1 MHSSSV
7 KKNPSKRRYLEKHFY
22 MLPWCIFLEHWIR
35 VFSHHIINCLY
46 DIHHFLPWQ
55 HASTSTKRKL
65 REMRAHFCLVLP
77 YSSPFFSMTNQHLE
91 CLCLIMEADVPD
103 TQTSCRK
110 NFFSLPLPCHVLP
123 VFSPLPWAGSDTA
136 GAGSKGCAQP
146 CTVAPTLSQG
156 PPPGLGIHSWNWES
170 GPSPCTNWPSVP
182 QPVAV
187 TADPPGMRNGLEQ
200 TKMYLTHIQDHNA
213 QNQGFP

>member
-1 MHSSSV
+1 MHCSSV
-7 KKNPSKRRYLEKHFY
+7 KKNPSKPRYLEKHFY

-65 REMRAHFCLVLP
+65 REMRAHFCLALP

-91 CLCLIMEADVPD
+91 CLCMITETDVPD

-110 NFFSLPLPCHVLP
+110 NCFSLPLLCHVFP
-123 VFSPLPWAGSDTA
+123 VLSPLPWPGFDTA
-136 GAGSKGCAQP
+136 GAGSKGYAQP
-146 CTVAPTLSQG
+146 ALWHQLCPKGLHQG
-156 PPPGLGIHSWNWES
+156 QGFTAGTGNLVPHLTQI
-170 GPSPCTNWPSVP
+170 VP
-182 QPVAV
+182 QLH
-187 TADPPGMRNGLEQ
+187 DQ
-200 TKMYLTHIQDHNA
+200 WQ
-213 QNQGFP
+213 